1 MRKSKSWHLVV
12 GLVGLALL
20 AWPVWSGPL
29 QLAPL
34 GRAAAQDTV
43 AETGASSPKP
53 VVEPLGF
60 PAPRGEVIFEH
71 NWSQGDIPLAYA
83 EPGAGASA
91 PRFAAKNKFR
101 IVNPAGRL
109 IVVTDPA
116 SGQEVLD
123 ILVTR
128 EDDARFA
135 HHHTQIEVHIPKHWA
150 KGRFLI
156 PGERYLLE
164 VWRRNIDY
172 KPDERWE
179 VWSQNH
185 SMYDS
190 KLEAARNPSI
200 AIDGGGGGINTL
212 TIRSDSNPI
221 SFKDDRGKWS
231 YSRQDTYSIGANTSD
246 VWELWQMEV
255 VYDDQAGALH
265 LWRNGELVHS
275 EEGKPVGY
283 NDQLGPPWQLGWYK
297 YFSSVPTAERHTLI
311 GPLRVQLLTSP

>member
-1 MRKSKSWHLVV
+1 MRKPKSWLLAV
-12 GLVGLALL
+12 GLAGLALL
-20 AWPVWSGPL
+20 AWSVGSGPL

-34 GRAAAQDTV
+34 GRAVAQETV

-53 VVEPLGF
+53 VVESLSF
-60 PAPRGEVIFEH
+60 PEPRGEVIFEH
-71 NWSQGDIPLAYA
+71 HWSQGDIPVEYA
-83 EPGAGASA
+83 TPGAGASG
-91 PRFAAKNKFR
+91 FAAGNKFR
-101 IVNPAGRL
+101 IVNPTGRYL
-109 IVVTDPA
+109 VVTDPA

-128 EDDARFA
+128 EDDARFG
-135 HHHTQIEVHIPKHWA
+135 HHHTQIEVHIPKHWT
-150 KGRFLI
+150 KGRFLV

-172 KPDERWE
+172 EPDKNWE
-179 VWSQNH
+179 IWSQNH

-190 KLEAARNPSI
+190 QLEAARNPSI
-200 AIDGGGGGINTL
+200 AIDGGRGGINTL

-221 SFKDDRGKWS
+221 SFKDDKGKWS
-231 YSRQDTYSIGANTSD
+231 YSRQETYPIGANTSD

-255 VYDDQAGALH
+255 VYGHEGGALH

-283 NDQLGPPWQLGWYK
+283 NDQRGPPWSLGWYK
-297 YFSSVPTAERHTLI
+297 WFSDVPTAQRHALI